1 MDYLVTQD
9 TEEPRKHHFLG
20 LFHWSTKLGSFLLF
34 WRVFMSCSFYT
45 VVQVQQESSCMC
57 SSQGRESN
65 LLRND
70 ILVLIFLSLVE
81 PQTQLPYSL
90 SPIVFMFHVHFRG
103 NGHFSVLEAQRCS
116 IQVPISPKLLVLT

>member
-1 MDYLVTQD
+1 
-9 TEEPRKHHFLG
+9 
-20 LFHWSTKLGSFLLF
+20 
-34 WRVFMSCSFYT
+34 MSCSFYT

-90 SPIVFMFHVHFRG
+90 GPIVFMFHVHFRG
-103 NGHFSVLEAQRCS
+103 NGHFSVLKAQRCS